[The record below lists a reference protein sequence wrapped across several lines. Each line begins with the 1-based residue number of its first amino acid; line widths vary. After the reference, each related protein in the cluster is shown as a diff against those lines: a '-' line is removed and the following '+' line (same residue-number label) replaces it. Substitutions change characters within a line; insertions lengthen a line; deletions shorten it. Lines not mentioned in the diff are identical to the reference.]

1 MRGKVWGGEA
11 IVGIVGFEPAECIV
25 ICVGGAEK
33 DSWFSWYRCDCRREI
48 EGRI

>member
-25 ICVGGAEK
+25 ICVGGIVGLVGT
-33 DSWFSWYRCDCRREI
+33 SVI
-48 EGRI
+48 VEGR